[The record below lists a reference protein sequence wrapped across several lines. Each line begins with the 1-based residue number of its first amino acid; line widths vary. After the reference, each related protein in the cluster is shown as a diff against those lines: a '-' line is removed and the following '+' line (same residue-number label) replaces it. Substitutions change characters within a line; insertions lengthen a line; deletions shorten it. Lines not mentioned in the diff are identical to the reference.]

1 MSDAPTT
8 VEEILFSCEERMDK
22 SAEFLQ
28 HEFQRIRTGKAS
40 PALVEGIMVNYH
52 GTPTR
57 IRDLAGITTPEPR
70 LITIQPW
77 DPSAIAEIVKAIQA
91 SNLGISPA
99 SDGRVVRLV
108 LPELNEERRK
118 ELDKMVKKMAEDARV
133 AVRNIRREANDQVKA
148 LQKSGVISEDA
159 QKQALADIQQ
169 LTDKGIQNI
178 DAHLKSKE
186 DEIMT
191 I

>member
-1 MSDAPTT
+1 MSETPAT
-8 VEEILFSCEERMDK
+8 VEEILFSCEERMEK
-22 SAEFLQ
+22 SADFLL

-57 IRDLAGITTPEPR
+57 LRDLSGISTPEPR
-70 LITIQPW
+70 MIVIQPW

-99 SDGRVVRLV
+99 SDGRVIRLV
-108 LPELNEERRK
+108 LPELSEERRK
-118 ELDKMVKKMAEDARV
+118 ELDRMVKKMAEDAKI
-133 AVRNIRREANDQVKA
+133 AIRNIRREANDHAKA
-148 LQKSGVISEDA
+148 LQKQGDISEDEM
-159 QKQALADIQQ
+159 KQTLSEIQT
-169 LTDKGIQNI
+169 LTDKSIELV
-178 DAHLKSKE
+178 DTHLKHKE
-186 DEIMT
+186 EEIMT